1 MSAVDKQKKG
11 IIGWKPTKLRSS
23 AFWLLGVWLPRP
35 SRAQSVVI
43 EAPASYLDEFDP
55 IAQDD
60 PIVQDDDVIDF
71 DGDAIVTSQVGLDR
85 CAATFRSFDPT
96 TGTYTGYDGLKR
108 MCPYLE

>member
-1 MSAVDKQKKG
+1 METYKIAILSILAVG
-11 IIGWKPTKLRSS
+11 GLAAAPV
-23 AFWLLGVWLPRP
+23 A
-35 SRAQSVVI
+35 RAQSVVV
-43 EAPASYLDEFDP
+43 EAPASYSDEFDP

-60 PIVQDDDVIDF
+60 PLVQDDDIIDF